1 MKNLLLAVMLAAAP
15 AAGQGPSVDMLRQG
29 CGFDGSAC
37 STPSFAVD
45 ASGGETERYIEETI
59 DGASGLSGDLLRKTR
74 EGEGLLLQRTIDES
88 PALSRAFRDAGK
100 NRSWNEHYQ
109 DRIVDAATASWSS
122 NMKAGYLKGTAAA
135 YATYK
140 TAPPVI
146 DAVAGAVL
154 WVVGVVYGIGLGLL
168 ASALTGH
175 F

>member
-29 CGFDGSAC
+29 CGFDGAAC
-37 STPSFAVD
+37 ATQGVRADASDGETSRYIEGAIND
-45 ASGGETERYIEETI
+45 ASGLPTE
-59 DGASGLSGDLLRKTR
+59 LLRETR
-74 EGEGLLLQRTIDES
+74 EGEGRLLQRTIDES

-109 DRIVDAATASWSS
+109 DRIVDAATASWGS

-154 WVVGVVYGIGLGLL
+154 WVIGVVYGIGLGLL